1 MPITQIMNIVQ
12 ALAVAREGGR
22 GMLHPIRTSS
32 TNALWLT
39 LDETGWHLWDCD
51 VIMVTLHP
59 SVPDTELWK
68 EIIAFLK

>member
-1 MPITQIMNIVQ
+1 MSITQIMNIVQ
-12 ALAVAREGGR
+12 ALATAREGGR
-22 GMLHPIRTSS
+22 GMLRPIRTSS

-39 LDETGWHLWDCD
+39 LDETGWHLWDCN